1 MRRRRRIARIFAD
14 YFCRFVAV
22 ARFRGIRHY
31 SRKVFMKFKFICP
44 CSAYLV
50 STLTL
55 FTCVV
60 GAQAQTQNDNQPVT
74 ITIAANAN
82 ANADA
87 TLSPDF
93 LGLSY
98 ESSML
103 LPKDGK
109 YYFDTDDRAL
119 INTFRTLGIKSLRV
133 GANAVD
139 DPSVPVPGTREAD
152 VLFNFARAAG
162 VKVIYS
168 FRLKNGDT
176 TLAARLAR
184 YIAVHDA
191 DALDCFS
198 IGNEPSFYLKTFP
211 VYFAQW
217 KIRYEAILGVV
228 PNAMFD
234 GPCVAG
240 SGSYV
245 LDFARALKPSGH
257 LAMASNH
264 YYFLGSG
271 RAGEKDPAATR
282 VRFLQDSLHSEYEK
296 DYANVGAILAAQG
309 IPYRIDEMNSC
320 YNGGARD
327 ASDTYASTLWALDCA
342 HWWSAHHILGVNF
355 HTGESV
361 GRDGGFGPPNYAAF
375 LQQED
380 GNGFIMRPE
389 AYALLAFTQAA
400 RGRPLAISMQTQTA
414 PAFNFDA
421 YAYQDSDQS
430 VFVTLINKSFGDDAK
445 TAAVSI
451 QFSSGD
457 GSGNEKGKWRCHRMD
472 LVQKDHDIAAKSGVL
487 LGGAE
492 ISPDG
497 LWQGEWKRAGRTTKS
512 GSISVEVA
520 PASAAILRF
529 SKG

>member
-1 MRRRRRIARIFAD
+1 MLMLL
-14 YFCRFVAV
+14 AV
-22 ARFRGIRHY
+22 
-31 SRKVFMKFKFICP
+31 P
-44 CSAYLV
+44 CVLE
-50 STLTL
+50 
-55 FTCVV
+55 
-60 GAQAQTQNDNQPVT
+60 AQDQDQPVT
-74 ITIAANAN
+74 VSMAGNERGP
-82 ANADA
+82 

-103 LPKDGK
+103 LRKDGN

-119 INTFRTLGIKSLRV
+119 VNTFQTLGIKNLRV

-139 DPSVPVPGTREAD
+139 DPRVPVPGARDID
-152 VLFNFARAAG
+152 VLFDFARAAG

-168 FRLKNGDT
+168 FRLKNGDVVV
-176 TLAARLAR
+176 AARLAN
-184 YIAVHDA
+184 YIADHDA
-191 DALDCFS
+191 DALDCFA
-198 IGNEPSFYLKTFP
+198 IGNEPSFYYRTFP
-211 VYFAQW
+211 VYFDQW
-217 KIRYEAILGVV
+217 KLRYTAILNVV

-240 SGSYV
+240 SDEYA
-245 LDFARALKPSGH
+245 LHFARAVNPGGH
-257 LAMASNH
+257 LAMVSNH

-282 VRFLQDSLHSEYEK
+282 ARFLQDSLHAEYEK

-342 HWWSAHHILGVNF
+342 HWWAAHHILGVNF
-355 HTGESV
+355 HTGEAV
-361 GRDGGFGPPNYAAF
+361 GRDGGFGAANYAAF
-375 LQQED
+375 VRAKD
-380 GNGFIMRPE
+380 GQGFVMRPQ

-400 RGRPLAISMQTQTA
+400 RNQPLGVRLQSA

-421 YAYQDSDQS
+421 YAYRDTNNS
-430 VFVTLINKSFGDDAK
+430 VFVTLINKSFGEDAK
-445 TAAVSI
+445 TATVSI
-451 QFSSGD
+451 QWSSG
-457 GSGNEKGKWRCHRMD
+457 GGRGKWQRMD
-472 LVQKDHDIAAKSGVL
+472 LVQKDGDIAAKDGVM

-492 ISPDG
+492 IGPDG
-497 LWQGEWKRAGRTTKS
+497 LWQGEWKKAGHTKKT
-512 GSISVEVA
+512 GNITVDVA

-529 SKG
+529 EPAK